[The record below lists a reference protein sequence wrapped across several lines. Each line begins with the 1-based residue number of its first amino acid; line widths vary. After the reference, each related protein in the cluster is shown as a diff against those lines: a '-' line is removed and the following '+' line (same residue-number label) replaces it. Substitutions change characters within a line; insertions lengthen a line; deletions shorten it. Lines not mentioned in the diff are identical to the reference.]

1 MTAGLT
7 LSDAI
12 WLYIIW
18 AIYVEVLTVMSAQI
32 MPVHNLS
39 PPILKPAR
47 KCWLW
52 LFLAVHGGPKLGFLE
67 LVLSY

>member
-18 AIYVEVLTVMSAQI
+18 AIYAEVLTVMSAQI

-47 KCWLW
+47 KC
-52 LFLAVHGGPKLGFLE
+52 
-67 LVLSY
+67 